1 MYQRKLNA
9 QESLQE
15 ILLRMKYDSSKT
27 LNENIGII
35 KEQTEDEKIANE
47 IWNGAYNGG
56 IGTSE
61 KKIVSGI
68 KKIKDANQFASVDA
82 LLKKLS
88 GSDITQTING
98 EFGSDDAS
106 YATSIANH
114 LNTIGVSANSGVTS
128 KIVGMAA
135 TPQNNFNGN
144 FSISKAAAPKSA
156 PAPTADTAVGEVTKG
171 ITAGL
176 DATKKAIE
184 TGVAKNKQTT
194 VTNPTPPSD
203 LKDVKHFQRWLDDNK
218 GEWAW
223 SSRQQKN
230 YKVESNPNRGY
241 GRFGPSTQK
250 MWNDPKVKEEYL
262 KSLGGEDKNNQQQSW
277 ETGSERAYGMTPD
290 EYIATY

>member
-1 MYQRKLNA
+1 MYHRKLNA
-9 QESLQE
+9 EESLQE

-35 KEQTEDEKIANE
+35 KEETEDEKIANE
-47 IWNGAYNGG
+47 IWSGAYNGG
-56 IGTSE
+56 SGTNE

-106 YATSIANH
+106 YATSIATY
-114 LNTIGVSANSGVTS
+114 LNKIGVSANSGVTS

-135 TPQNNFNGN
+135 TPQDNFNGK

-156 PAPTADTAVGEVTKG
+156 PASTADTAVGAVAKG

-194 VTNPTPPSD
+194 VTNPSTPD
-203 LKDVKHFQRWLDDNK
+203 GLDVKKFQDWLDKNK
-218 GEWAW
+218 GDWAW
-223 SSRQQKN
+223 SKRQQKN

-250 MWNDPKVKEEYL
+250 MWNDPKIKDEYL
-262 KSLGGEDKNNQQQSW
+262 KSSQGTDKNNQQQSW
-277 ETGSERAYGMTPD
+277 ESDNVRAYGMTPD
-290 EYIATY
+290 EYISTY